1 MNFCIV
7 HTAISNWE
15 NNTCLKFNEL
25 SVITSTTN
33 KSYVLFQRDDV
44 YGCSS
49 PVGYDKTDPTSVIL
63 IASYCGGV
71 SDILSYSKTN
81 LKEYLDCCFNHA

>member
-1 MNFCIV
+1 MFFLV

-25 SVITSTTN
+25 SIITPSTN

-49 PVGYDKTDPTSVIL
+49 AVGYDPTDPTSVIL
-63 IASYCGGV
+63 ISLYCGTV
-71 SDILSYSKTN
+71 SDIIS
-81 LKEYLDCCFNHA
+81 

>member
-1 MNFCIV
+1 LIFLV

-15 NNTCLKFNEL
+15 NNTCLKFNQL

-33 KSYVLFQRDDV
+33 KSYVLFQRDDE

-63 IASYCGGV
+63 ISSYCSVV
-71 SDILSYSKTN
+71 SDLFSSSKKKRKWSKFSYK
-81 LKEYLDCCFNHA
+81 